1 MRQKTQSGVKFLLS
15 VMVLSTTSMFGNA
28 AADTMFDEGRAKGA
42 FAAIEKKAGH
52 KLHLLSLTIRP
63 EELRLLASSPNKP
76 GEVETWRM
84 QATPTRDVG
93 NNSPALLSLEPAQL
107 ISGSLEDNLIDMDVN
122 GLAIVPQLAGAALT
136 RARLQSRGQVTAME
150 LRRLPKIIEPGV
162 RDPSWRV
169 HVQGLNEE
177 AEIYAK
183 PNGEITLVDAQ
194 NTKRAQT
201 LNLLEG
207 GPDFEEII
215 QNIRSRMKD
224 KWAFHYI
231 EVGKTQI
238 DVDVKLMTVRNPRMI
253 RFTATLDDLKTYA
266 TSIPHQAFLGE
277 PADDRFSLD
286 DVDFSQLAK
295 LASIARTKLPIADG
309 IVQRVSLSKPH
320 RERGGN
326 IEWQVQVRSAHT
338 PLFMGPNTPPVAE
351 GSVSFD
357 MSGNV
362 LKIKSP
368 PGFAPKTNLFDP
380 TALQKAVDKI
390 DERLG
395 HHVLLTELMISGDNI
410 DITAQDPT
418 EQIKAR
424 RLRIQG

>member
-1 MRQKTQSGVKFLLS
+1 MLKNHEQR
-15 VMVLSTTSMFGNA
+15 
-28 AADTMFDEGRAKGA
+28 
-42 FAAIEKKAGH
+42 
-52 KLHLLSLTIRP
+52 
-63 EELRLLASSPNKP
+63 
-76 GEVETWRM
+76 
-84 QATPTRDVG
+84 
-93 NNSPALLSLEPAQL
+93 
-107 ISGSLEDNLIDMDVN
+107 
-122 GLAIVPQLAGAALT
+122 
-136 RARLQSRGQVTAME
+136 RARAGKLGLDRYPASHT
-150 LRRLPKIIEPGV
+150 RL
-162 RDPSWRV
+162 
-169 HVQGLNEE
+169 VQRILNEK

-201 LNLLEG
+201 LNFLEG

-295 LASIARTKLPIADG
+295 LASIARTNLRIADG
-309 IVQRVSLSKPH
+309 VVRRVSLSKPH

-326 IEWQVQVRSAHT
+326 IEWQVQVRSAHA

-362 LKIKSP
+362 LRIKSP
-368 PGFAPKTNLFDP
+368 PGFASKTNLFDP

-390 DERLG
+390 GERLG
-395 HHVLLTELMISGDNI
+395 HHVLLTELMIRDDSI
-410 DITAQDPT
+410 DITAQDPQNKSKLAVFAYKD
-418 EQIKAR
+418 EDVVRASEAKAAMANSFGVKSDWLWDLSM
-424 RLRIQG
+424 LRPDVVTNPSGK